1 MGMNAMVKTEVMD
14 WTKYNID
21 GWLEQFGAWCET
33 VRMKGGDLPDGLHV
47 NQIYWLIREADK
59 TPRNSKCYIKCE
71 ISDFEADQV
80 QDLLKGIFN
89 SDAVDYAA
97 KYAVMCLVKHKV
109 ENRSLSAV
117 ATMTNQSKGQ
127 VNIMVGNAR
136 YFLYG
141 YKKNLRIS

>member
-1 MGMNAMVKTEVMD
+1 MNAMVKAEVMD
-14 WTKYNID
+14 WSKYNID

-80 QDLLKGIFN
+80 QELLKGIFK

-109 ENRSLSAV
+109 ENRSHKAV
-117 ATMTNQSKGQ
+117 GALTNQGETQ
-127 VNIMVGNAR
+127 AR
-136 YFLYG
+136 MMINCGRHFIHACDNRLKIG
-141 YKKNLRIS
+141 

>member
-1 MGMNAMVKTEVMD
+1 MNAMVKTEVMD

>member
-1 MGMNAMVKTEVMD
+1 MNAMVKTQVMD

-80 QDLLKGIFN
+80 QELLRGIFK

>member
-1 MGMNAMVKTEVMD
+1 MNAMVKAEVMD

-80 QDLLKGIFN
+80 QELLKGIFK
-89 SDAVDYAA
+89 SDAVDYTA

-117 ATMTNQSKGQ
+117 AAITNQSKGQ
-127 VNIMVGNAR
+127 INIMVGNAR